1 MLPYGRQWI
10 DEDDIKAVVEVLRS
24 DWLTQGP
31 KVEEFEKAMA
41 EYCGAKYA
49 VVVSSG
55 TAALHLACL
64 VAGIKQGDEAITS
77 PITFVASANCVLYCG
92 GKPVFADIDKDTYN
106 IDPAE
111 IKKKITKKTRAII
124 PVHFAGLPCDMGAI
138 KKIAEEYDL
147 IIIEDACHALGAEYR
162 IQDSGLRTKE
172 EWIKVG
178 SCSHSDMAVFSFH
191 PVQHITTGEGGAVLT
206 NNEKF
211 YEKLLSF
218 RNHGITKDPEKF
230 TNKDLAFPLSSEP
243 LIHNP
248 NPWYYEMQELGFNHR
263 ITDIQCALG
272 TSQLRKLDSFISRRR
287 KIVSIYNQALGDM
300 RLIKIPVEPKTKNSA
315 CHLYPVQMD
324 FEKLGKSRFKVMAEL
339 KEKGIGT
346 QVHYIPVH
354 LQPYYRRRLGFR
366 QGDYPAAEEYYNKA
380 LSLPL
385 YPGMRDKDITKVINS
400 VEECANVK

>member
-1 MLPYGRQWI
+1 MIPYGKQHI
-10 DEDDIKAVVEVLRS
+10 NEDDIRAVTEVLRS

-41 EYCGAKYA
+41 QYCGAKYA

-64 VAGIKQGDEAITS
+64 VAGIKQGNEAITS
-77 PITFVASANCVLYCG
+77 PITFIASANCILYCG

-124 PVHFAGLPCDMGAI
+124 PVHFAGLPCDMEAI

-162 IQDSGLRTKE
+162 IQNSGLKTKE

-178 SCSHSDMAVFSFH
+178 SCSHSDMTVFSFH
-191 PVQHITTGEGGAVLT
+191 PVKHITTGEGGAVLT
-206 NNEKF
+206 NNGKF
-211 YEKLLSF
+211 YEKLLLF
-218 RNHGITKDPEKF
+218 RNHGITKDTEKF
-230 TNKDLAFPLSSEP
+230 TNKDLAFSLNPES

-263 ITDIQCALG
+263 ITDMQCALG
-272 TSQLRKLDSFISRRR
+272 LSQLKKLDAFVARRR
-287 KIVSIYNQALGDM
+287 RIADIYNTAFKGNDIIMPQAPASG
-300 RLIKIPVEPKTKNSA
+300 RVSSY
-315 CHLYPVQMD
+315 HLYAVQID
-324 FEKLGKSRFKVMAEL
+324 FRRLAKGRARVMSEL
-339 KEKGIGT
+339 RENGIGT

-354 LQPYYRRRLGFR
+354 LQPFYRERFGYRKGDFPVAEAYY
-366 QGDYPAAEEYYNKA
+366 EKA
-380 LSLPL
+380 FSLPM
-385 YPGMRDKDITKVINS
+385 YPKMTDDDVAKVIS
-400 VEECANVK
+400 NVKSILGA